1 MCLFLL
7 ASSCPPQ
14 MGAILNSAEKKLF
27 YRALILVQDLNKN
40 TCMVTNDLVSQSM
53 LHVLSFTQC
62 LPVMYDVPSEGSGIG
77 PVGEVRLIP
86 KWDTLE
92 LIPFSKGHARV
103 FVDLYKRA
111 TNSPSQLCP
120 RDFLRRAVANAA
132 KEGIYINAAFE
143 NEFLLL
149 YPDKSDKGYKLVDD
163 TVYCAT
169 FSMDLH
175 HEVVSDICDALAKQG
190 ILVETYMPESA
201 PGQQEIS
208 SEPMKAACQQP
219 MKAVCALTDCGW
231 SPRYIVIISSS
242 LTIFLVSHKSHD

>member
-1 MCLFLL
+1 MFIVT
-7 ASSCPPQ
+7 Q
-14 MGAILNSAEKKLF
+14 IYGAIVNSVL
-27 YRALILVQDLNKN
+27 YLSP
-40 TCMVTNDLVSQSM
+40 TQS
-53 LHVLSFTQC
+53 

-92 LIPFSKGHARV
+92 LLPYSKGHARV
-103 FVDLYKRA
+103 FVDLYERA
-111 TNSPSQLCP
+111 TNKPSELCP

-132 KEGIYINAAFE
+132 KEGIYVNAAFE

-149 YPDKSDKGYKLVDD
+149 RPDESDKGYKLVDD

-175 HEVVSDICDALAKQG
+175 HEVVSDICDALTKQG
-190 ILVETYMPESA
+190 ILVETYMVESA

-208 SEPMKAACQQP
+208 MKYNEPMKAACQQ
-219 MKAVCALTDCGW
+219 VH
-231 SPRYIVIISSS
+231 IITASKQ
-242 LTIFLVSHKSHD
+242 LVTHGLCSILL